1 MIIHQWFFALL
12 ILLGIVLVLTFT
24 ELSYRRLELPTEV
37 TRKFAHFTAC
47 ISTIVLPYVFTSHW
61 YVFGLAVFFFLIL
74 FLSSK
79 GVQLQSIHKID
90 RKSVGGFLLPP
101 AVYVTFL
108 ISSYMDNKFMY
119 VLPMLIVGISD
130 PMAGML
136 GMNIKQNNKYI
147 KIFGHTLQ
155 KTAFGS
161 LAFLVS
167 SFLIALIGLYIYMGV
182 FQWRTLWLAMLISV
196 VTTIT
201 EMLSKRGWDNLLIPI
216 ATNIILILFLP

>member
-1 MIIHQWFFALL
+1 
-12 ILLGIVLVLTFT
+12 
-24 ELSYRRLELPTEV
+24 
-37 TRKFAHFTAC
+37 
-47 ISTIVLPYVFTSHW
+47 
-61 YVFGLAVFFFLIL
+61 
-74 FLSSK
+74 
-79 GVQLQSIHKID
+79 
-90 RKSVGGFLLPP
+90 
-101 AVYVTFL
+101 
-108 ISSYMDNKFMY
+108 MY

-196 VTTIT
+196 VTTLT

>member
-1 MIIHQWFFALL
+1 MTNQWFFAVL

-24 ELSYRRLELPTEV
+24 ELSYRRLELPSEV

-47 ISTIVLPYVFTSHW
+47 ISTLVLPYVFTSHW
-61 YVFGLAVFFFLIL
+61 YVLGLAVFFFFIL

-79 GVQLQSIHKID
+79 GTQLQSIHKID

-108 ISSYMDNKFMY
+108 ISSYMGNKFMY

-130 PMAGML
+130 PMAGIL

-147 KIFGHTLQ
+147 TIFGHTLQ
-155 KTAFGS
+155 KTRYGS
-161 LAFLVS
+161 LVFLIS
-167 SFLIALIGLYIYMGV
+167 SFLIAFTGLYLYMGV
-182 FQWRTLWLAMLISV
+182 FLWKTLWLALLISV
-196 VTTIT
+196 VTTLT
-201 EMLSKRGWDNLLIPI
+201 EMLSKRGWDNLLIPV
-216 ATNIILILFLP
+216 ATNIILILFLT